1 MRPRGSV
8 KAPQLPCPL
17 PGLTL
22 ARCAFHGPHRRNT
35 KTSSPKES
43 HMSDE
48 TPNEFTADVAAVSDG
63 ASTLFV
69 ADFNATSAAPEAY
82 EALRSLEE
90 GRHFAIDGVV
100 VVNRDA
106 DGKLEIEKATDHST
120 KRGTK
125 WGLVGGAAL
134 GLVFPPSII
143 GSAVA
148 LGAGGAALG
157 KAKQPHNKIGL
168 EKDLADAVPPGHSG
182 IVALVS
188 DPGAVEIREALAK
201 ANGIVER
208 AVDGVVAKD
217 IRAVA
222 DEVEEG

>member
-1 MRPRGSV
+1 MPPSHLITVIITINTGAGTPIGALRPR
-8 KAPQLPCPL
+8 
-17 PGLTL
+17 
-22 ARCAFHGPHRRNT
+22 
-35 KTSSPKES
+35 PKGTP
-43 HMSDE
+43 MSDDTTDQ
-48 TPNEFTADVAAVSDG
+48 TPEFTADVAAVTDG
-63 ASTLFV
+63 ARTLFI
-69 ADFNATSAAPEAY
+69 ADFNDTSAAHEAY
-82 EALRSLEE
+82 EGLKSLED
-90 GRHFAIDGVV
+90 GRHFAIDGVI

-106 DGKLEIEKATDHST
+106 DGKLEIERATDHST
-120 KRGTK
+120 KTGMK

-157 KAKQPHNKIGL
+157 KAKQLHNKIGL
-168 EKDLADAVPPGHSG
+168 EKDLADAVAPGHSG

-222 DEVEEG
+222 DEVENG

>member
-1 MRPRGSV
+1 
-8 KAPQLPCPL
+8 
-17 PGLTL
+17 
-22 ARCAFHGPHRRNT
+22 
-35 KTSSPKES
+35 
-43 HMSDE
+43 MSDE
-48 TPNEFTADVAAVSDG
+48 TPTEFTADVAAVSDG

-69 ADFNATSAAPEAY
+69 ADFNDTSAAHEAY
-82 EALRSLEE
+82 EALKSLED

-157 KAKQPHNKIGL
+157 KAKQLHNKIGL
-168 EKDLADAVPPGHSG
+168 EKDLADAVAPGHSG

-201 ANGIVER
+201 ANGIVEH
-208 AVDGVVAKD
+208 AVNDVTAKD
-217 IRAVA
+217 IRAIA
-222 DEVEEG
+222 DEVDEG

>member
-1 MRPRGSV
+1 
-8 KAPQLPCPL
+8 
-17 PGLTL
+17 
-22 ARCAFHGPHRRNT
+22 
-35 KTSSPKES
+35 
-43 HMSDE
+43 MSDE
-48 TPNEFTADVAAVSDG
+48 TPTEFTADLAAVSDG

-69 ADFNATSAAPEAY
+69 ADFNDTSAAHEAY
-82 EALRSLEE
+82 EALKSLED

-106 DGKLEIEKATDHST
+106 DGKLEIENATDHST
-120 KRGTK
+120 KRGAK

-157 KAKQPHNKIGL
+157 KAKQLHNKISL
-168 EKDLADAVPPGHSG
+168 EKDLADAVAPGHSG

-201 ANGIVER
+201 ANGIVEH
-208 AVDGVVAKD
+208 AINDVTAKD
-217 IRAVA
+217 IRAIA
-222 DEVEEG
+222 DEVDEG

>member
-1 MRPRGSV
+1 MVRIV
-8 KAPQLPCPL
+8 A
-17 PGLTL
+17 T
-22 ARCAFHGPHRRNT
+22 T
-35 KTSSPKES
+35 TTSSPKES
-43 HMSDE
+43 RMSDE
-48 TPNEFTADVAAVSDG
+48 TPTEFTADVAALSDG

-69 ADFNATSAAPEAY
+69 ADFNDTTAAHEAY
-82 EALRSLEE
+82 TALRSLED

-157 KAKQPHNKIGL
+157 KAKQLHNKIGL

-217 IRAVA
+217 IRAIA